1 MNIDESVNES
11 LRRNKIIEYIIKHPG
26 CNAEKAL
33 RGVNDWMARATYY
46 RCLRDLMHE
55 GIVISGP
62 KDKPKSRDHKLFV
75 NTNNPLIIIPKE
87 LEQFENVF
95 FVLLRKTVDT
105 LEVHSDS
112 SISYYLISRPLFL
125 FYEMVN
131 VYLILAL
138 CNWPRTVL
146 EKDTLQKLYTVVFTK
161 LGEIQFRIND
171 ILKSSK
177 FPNAIRGV
185 QSGVLWRYLYSTD
198 KWLQCYEVCS
208 KFGMEKEIESTL
220 DSLWNIKK
228 DYRLESHPEPSIFHW
243 NYDYK
248 RDGWKKLIELQLQH
262 PEQTYDNH
270 VNDSSNTSSLSRG

>member
-1 MNIDESVNES
+1 MNES
-11 LRRNKIIEYIIKHPG
+11 LRRNKIIEYVIKHPG

-75 NTNNPLIIIPKE
+75 NTNNPLVIIPKE
-87 LEQFENVF
+87 LEQFENAF
-95 FVLLRKTVDT
+95 FVLLRKSVDT

-146 EKDTLQKLYTVVFTK
+146 EKDTRQKLYTVVFTK
-161 LGEIQFRIND
+161 LGEIQFRING
-171 ILKSSK
+171 ILKTSK
-177 FPNAIRGV
+177 FPNAIR
-185 QSGVLWRYLYSTD
+185 
-198 KWLQCYEVCS
+198 E
-208 KFGMEKEIESTL
+208 
-220 DSLWNIKK
+220 SLWNIKK

-248 RDGWKKLIELQLQH
+248 RDGWKKLIELQIQH
-262 PEQTYDNH
+262 PEQTYENH
-270 VNDSSNTSSLSRG
+270 INASSNTSSLSTG

>member
-1 MNIDESVNES
+1 
-11 LRRNKIIEYIIKHPG
+11 
-26 CNAEKAL
+26 
-33 RGVNDWMARATYY
+33 
-46 RCLRDLMHE
+46 MHE

-87 LEQFENVF
+87 LEQFENAF

-112 SISYYLISRPLFL
+112 PFSYNLISRPLFL

-161 LGEIQFRIND
+161 LGEIHFVSMISSNHLSSQMQFETYNRVCYGD
-171 ILKSSK
+171 ICIQLKNGYNVMKCAESLVWK
-177 FPNAIRGV
+177 
-185 QSGVLWRYLYSTD
+185 RYLN
-198 KWLQCYEVCS
+198 L
-208 KFGMEKEIESTL
+208 
-220 DSLWNIKK
+220 
-228 DYRLESHPEPSIFHW
+228 H
-243 NYDYK
+243 
-248 RDGWKKLIELQLQH
+248 
-262 PEQTYDNH
+262 
-270 VNDSSNTSSLSRG
+270 

>member
-1 MNIDESVNES
+1 LNIDESVNES

-87 LEQFENVF
+87 LEQFENAF

-125 FYEMVN
+125 FYEMVK

-171 ILKSSK
+171 ILKTSK
-177 FPNAIRGV
+177 FPNAIRDV

-228 DYRLESHPEPSIFHW
+228 DYRPDHTLNPVFFTGIMTT
-243 NYDYK
+243 K
-248 RDGWKKLIELQLQH
+248 
-262 PEQTYDNH
+262 
-270 VNDSSNTSSLSRG
+270 